1 MNTKLQELTEKIY
14 QEGVEKGQTEATAIV
29 EQAKAVAAGITAKA
43 EEEAAAILASAT
55 EKAVELSRNTKA
67 ELQLF
72 ANQIVNALKT
82 EIMNLVCGEVVSEAV
97 TAAATDKDF
106 MQQVMLTFV
115 KNMATDEGVT
125 IEALQAEKLTAYFK
139 AHAKDLLNKGVTI
152 KQVNNVKTQF
162 VLTPEN
168 SGYKLN
174 FGEDE
179 FISFF
184 KEFLRPQLVE
194 MLFNQK

>member
-125 IEALQAEKLTAYFK
+125 IEALQAEKLTAYFI
-139 AHAKDLLNKGVTI
+139 AA
-152 KQVNNVKTQF
+152 
-162 VLTPEN
+162 
-168 SGYKLN
+168 SGSAEAS
-174 FGEDE
+174 GG
-179 FISFF
+179 I
-184 KEFLRPQLVE
+184 LV
-194 MLFNQK
+194 